1 MKALIICRDNIG
13 DTIITTPLIRSIS
26 KELNFDVDVLANS
39 YNAAVLDGNSNINN
53 VYTYKKTHHRNAG
66 ESVVKIILE
75 RLALMVKLR
84 RKRYDVVFIAKGRW
98 DKRVLRWVPLIR
110 PSKVIALGLSEHRL
124 VTDLVIA
131 PEPSNENCVE
141 RMHRLLEPFDA
152 KEAPGRLEMTADPQ
166 RVRATREKYG
176 IPDTLPVF
184 ALHISSRK
192 ERQRWS
198 AENFAALAHHIV
210 TLFPCHLMLL
220 WSPGDEN
227 NPRHPGDDAKAE
239 RVMSLC
245 KDLPITAVPTHQ
257 LGEMIAATQL
267 CDFIVCSDGGAMHVA
282 AALNKPIIALF
293 GNSDPVSWAPWAVP
307 HKILQK
313 SDQNVMSISV
323 DEVFA
328 EVCLLANSVGITQY
342 TPNNSSRIESAREEI
357 SMSVV
362 G

>member
-257 LGEMIAATQL
+257 LEEMIAATQL

>member
-66 ESVVKIILE
+66 ESVVKIILD

-257 LGEMIAATQL
+257 LEEMIAATQL